1 MLMNM
6 CPPKFDIYQGYCSL
20 ILLQIV
26 RVTQTFD
33 ALLFAPNLTMCLCFF
48 SVFPNIYAF
57 PNI

>member
-6 CPPKFDIYQGYCSL
+6 CPPKFDIYQGYCTL

-33 ALLFAPNLTMCLCFF
+33 ALLFAPNLTVCLCFF
-48 SVFPNIYAF
+48 FSIS
-57 PNI
+57 